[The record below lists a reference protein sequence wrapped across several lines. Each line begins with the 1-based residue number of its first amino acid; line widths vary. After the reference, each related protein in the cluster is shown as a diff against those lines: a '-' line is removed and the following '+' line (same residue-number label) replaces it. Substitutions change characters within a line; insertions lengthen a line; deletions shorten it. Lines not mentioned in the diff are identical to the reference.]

1 MRCSRRYIALACFE
15 VAGLDRLGIIV
26 MIWVYLSTN
35 CVVTGAAVG
44 EVASPFHRVDRRT
57 APST

>member
-1 MRCSRRYIALACFE
+1 M
-15 VAGLDRLGIIV
+15 DRLGIIV